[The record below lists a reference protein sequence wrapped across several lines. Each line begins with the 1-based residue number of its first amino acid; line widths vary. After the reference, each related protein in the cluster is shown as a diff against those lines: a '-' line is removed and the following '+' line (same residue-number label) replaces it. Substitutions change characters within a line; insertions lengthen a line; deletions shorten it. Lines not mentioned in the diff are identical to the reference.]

1 MRIHFTRHGQSEA
14 NVARVV
20 SNRGLVHPL
29 TSQGRSDARRLAA
42 SLAGEGIVRVY
53 SSPLLRAIETALVV
67 AHALDAP
74 LEVVDGLREVDL
86 GALEGRGGDAT
97 WAAWRAHLA
106 TWIGP
111 GVEPTHPPGGESFDA
126 VRERFERVLATIDER
141 HRSANE
147 PVACVAHGALYR
159 AMLPLKVRGVDAS
172 RFAAEGGFG
181 HGTRVVA
188 RWTPQGLTLDAWYRD
203 GVVG

>member
-29 TSQGRSDARRLAA
+29 TRAGRSDARRLAA
-42 SLAGEGIVRVY
+42 SLAGAGIERVY
-53 SSPLLRAIETALVV
+53 TSPLLRAIETAVVV
-67 AHALDAP
+67 AHALDVP

-86 GALEGRGGDAT
+86 GGLEGRTGEDT

-106 TWIGP
+106 TWIEP
-111 GVEPTHPPGGESFDA
+111 GADPTHPPGGESFDA
-126 VRERFERVLATIDER
+126 VRSRFEAVLASLEAR
-141 HRSANE
+141 HRPANAA
-147 PVACVAHGALYR
+147 VVCVAHGALYR
-159 AMLPLKVRGVDAS
+159 AMLPRLVRGVDAA

-188 RWTPQGLTLDAWYRD
+188 RWSREALTLDGWY
-203 GVVG
+203 GPTVEG

>member
-14 NVARVV
+14 NVAQIV

-29 TSQGRSDARRLAA
+29 TREGRRDARRLAT
-42 SLAGEGIVRVY
+42 SLAGEGIARVY
-53 SSPLLRAIETALVV
+53 TSPLLRAIETALVV

-86 GALEGRGGDAT
+86 GALEGRGGEAT
-97 WAAWRAHLA
+97 WAAWRRHLA
-106 TWIGP
+106 TWIEP
-111 GVEPTHPPGGESFDA
+111 SVQPTHPPGGESFDA
-126 VRERFERVLATIDER
+126 VRERFERVLSTIDAR
-141 HRSANE
+141 HRAAHES
-147 PVACVAHGALYR
+147 VACVGHGALYR
-159 AMLPLKVRGVDAS
+159 AMLPLTVLGVDAA

-188 RWTPQGLTLDAWYRD
+188 RWTPEGLSLDAWHRD